1 MMRNAVNINWR
12 YLIVYAASLVMEG
25 SWIYAFLLMLN
36 SSTVDNRL
44 WVPALVLVF
53 PVSWAFHKLLQNLR
67 WHKVPVFIVSW
78 LVWLIVL
85 LLLVKIQ
92 LFPDSEWG
100 GSDWLLAV
108 PRAIVQIIYTFS
120 PELLLLISSAVI
132 WWLGKRMADRGV
144 KFTGVVTG
152 FQFGLIMLLMTFFF
166 AYMLDVSI
174 AHSVI
179 IVIVFFLC
187 ALLGISL
194 AHAKENTGWFST
206 GMNRGQ
212 WTGLLL
218 VAIALVLLLGLFIG
232 LVVSA
237 DLLHMI
243 VAAIKWIGAWITKIV
258 LFLVSLIPFSD
269 HGELV
274 PPEAMQP
281 QMGAS
286 EQYEL
291 WKMPENIR
299 AILRIIWAVVFG
311 GIIVIALWQISSQIF
326 KWMRRRLS
334 SMSGDEIEPLRGAFK
349 ADIIG
354 LFRFIAG
361 KLRSIFRSV
370 FKRRKADVLPE
381 NISVRQIYRHFLRWA
396 RSRGYPRH
404 MAQTPYDFLAVMND
418 IVPERRTE
426 LHLITEYYVNAR
438 YGRSV
443 PTGADVSQLA
453 DDWKKIKKSRVKRP
467 KEEQTDVQG
476 ENENG

>member
-1 MMRNAVNINWR
+1 MKNTLNINWR

-25 SWIYAFLLMLN
+25 CWIYAFLLMLN

-44 WVPALVLVF
+44 WVPALVLIF
-53 PVSWAFHKLLQNLR
+53 PVSWVFHKLLQNLH

-85 LLLVKIQ
+85 LLLVKFQ
-92 LFPDSEWG
+92 LFPDSEWA

-108 PRAIVQIIYTFS
+108 PRAIVQVIYTFS
-120 PELLLLISSAVI
+120 PELLLLIASAVI

-144 KFTGVVTG
+144 KFTGIVTA
-152 FQFGLIMLLMTFFF
+152 FQFGLIMLLLTFLI
-166 AYMLDVSI
+166 AYLLDISV
-174 AHSVI
+174 AHSIV
-179 IVIVFFLC
+179 IVIVFFMC

-194 AHAKENTGWFST
+194 AHAKENTGWFSS
-206 GMNRGQ
+206 GINRGQ

-218 VAIALVLLLGLFIG
+218 VAIALVLILGLLVG

-237 DLLHMI
+237 DLLHII
-243 VAAIKWIGAWITKIV
+243 VAALKWVWAWIMKIL
-258 LFLVSLIPFSD
+258 LFLASLFPFSD
-269 HGELV
+269 QSGIV

-281 QMGAS
+281 QMDVPDMV
-286 EQYEL
+286 EL
-291 WKMPENIR
+291 WKMPENLR
-299 AILRIIWAVVFG
+299 AILRIIWAVVFC

-326 KWMRRRLS
+326 KWVRRRLAN
-334 SMSGDEIEPLRGAFK
+334 MSGDEIEPLRGAFK

-361 KLRSIFRSV
+361 KFRTMFRSV

-381 NISVRQIYRHFLRWA
+381 NMSVRQIYRHFLRWA
-396 RSRGYPRH
+396 RSHGYPRH
-404 MAQTPYDFLAVMND
+404 IAQTPYDFFSVMKD
-418 IVPERRTE
+418 VVPERREE
-426 LHLITEYYVNAR
+426 LSLITEYYVNAR
-438 YGRSV
+438 YGGSV
-443 PTGADVSQLA
+443 PAGAGLSQLA
-453 DDWKKIKKSRVKRP
+453 DDWKRIKKSRVKRP